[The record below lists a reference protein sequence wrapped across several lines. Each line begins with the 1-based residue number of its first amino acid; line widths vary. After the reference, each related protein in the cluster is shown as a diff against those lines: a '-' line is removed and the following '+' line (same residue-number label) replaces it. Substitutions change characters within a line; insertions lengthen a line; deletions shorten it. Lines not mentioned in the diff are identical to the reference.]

1 VDVDVQNH
9 ARSRALRS
17 TGRLRVG
24 GFTVRYDADWSSPY
38 ANYAIPDDGAAP
50 TAADLA
56 ALVAAFRERDR
67 LPRLEYLPACAPE
80 VEPAL
85 LAAGFVVENRAA
97 VMVCTAET
105 LVMPSVPAGIAIR
118 ELGAD
123 ADPDLR
129 RAATVQHLGYGGTG
143 SVPDS
148 QVGWL
153 RGTAGCGGAVA
164 LAVTDELGGLL
175 AAAGRARRAGR
186 AGGRGRPPPAG
197 HRRGRGRPPHR
208 GRSGARLPRGVAGA
222 GRPRHPADLRADRL
236 PRRRGEAEHLAAA
249 GVAAQ
254 GEPPGGAGRRAVGP
268 RR

>member
-164 LAVTDELGGLL
+164 LAVTDEGVPVCSGVCSPPLDGLGELAGL
-175 AAAGRARRAGR
+175 AVE
-186 AGGRGRPPPAG
+186 AG
-197 HRRGRGRPPHR
+197 HRRRGI
-208 GRSGARLPRGVAGA
+208 GAAVAA
-222 GRPRHPADLRADRL
+222 
-236 PRRRGEAEHLAAA
+236 HLTAAA
-249 GVAAQ
+249 LARGC
-254 GEPPGGAGRRAVGP
+254 RAVWLEPGDP
-268 RR
+268 DIQRIYERIGYRVVGEKLNISLPQA